1 MKAIS
6 PLFLAAATMLAM
18 ATQPTSADAQ
28 VDFTGKRITII
39 VPAGEGGTSDT
50 YARILGPALAAEL
63 PGSPTLVIQNIPGA
77 GTMAGANQFE
87 HRAAADGLTLLSI
100 TTATSLNFVFAH
112 KAAQYSLDQYL
123 PVVVN
128 PQGVV
133 VYARP
138 EVTGDGSDPIEGVRK
153 HRKLI
158 FGGHSPTSAELRHL
172 VAFHLLDIDIKGV
185 WGMASGLRRLA
196 FLRGEVQI
204 CLDTASSY
212 IDAVTPMI
220 ADGEAVPLFSYG
232 IKQDGKFV
240 RDPIAPGLTTFWE
253 AYETR
258 HGHALDGIER
268 EVFDSL
274 YATVLA
280 NKALVL
286 PKATPDN
293 IVETYRN
300 AIDRVLADP
309 TVIGKIRSGL
319 GPYPIYTRRD
329 AEEAHTLAT
338 TMSADAR
345 AWLKTFL
352 TEHYDTNF

>member
-1 MKAIS
+1 MKSIS
-6 PLFLAAATMLAM
+6 QLFLAAAAMLGIAM
-18 ATQPTSADAQ
+18 QPSTADAEE
-28 VDFTGKRITII
+28 DFAGRRITVI

-50 YARILGPALAAEL
+50 YARIIGPALAAEL

-87 HRAAADGLTLLSI
+87 HRAAPDGLTLLSI
-100 TTATSLNFVFAH
+100 TTATYLNHVFAH
-112 KAAQYSLDQYL
+112 KAAQYSLDRYI
-123 PVVVN
+123 PIVVN

-138 EVTGDGSDPIEGVRK
+138 EVTGTGQDPIQSVRD
-153 HRKLI
+153 HGRLI

-172 VAFHLLDIDIKGV
+172 VAFNLLGIEVKGV

-212 IDAVTPMI
+212 LDAVLPLI

-232 IKQDGKFV
+232 IKQDGEFV
-240 RDPIAPGLTTFWE
+240 RDPIAPDLITFWE
-253 AYETR
+253 AYEKR
-258 HGHALDGIER
+258 HGGPLDGIER

-286 PKATPDN
+286 PQGTPDH
-293 IVETYRN
+293 IVETYRK
-300 AIDRVLADP
+300 AIERALAKP
-309 TVIGKIRSGL
+309 AVTKKIRSGL
-319 GPYPIYTRRD
+319 GPYPIYTGSD
-329 AEEAHTLAT
+329 AQEAHSLAT

-352 TEHYDTNF
+352 ADHYDTNF